1 MRMKIY
7 SIKGLCFFLVTFFLS
22 TLLFGQ
28 RVGADEYLDDD
39 DIRDFNRYAHFGLSS
54 FEWGSIIVG
63 IVLILIAREIREKQK
78 GASSVLFVIG
88 GLAILPLLLVVLAL
102 AQKAIGYAIALA
114 LVVGALYY
122 LFGKKS

>member
-1 MRMKIY
+1 MKYLSFI
-7 SIKGLCFFLVTFFLS
+7 LLVFLS
-22 TLLFGQ
+22 SINVFSQ

-54 FEWGSIIVG
+54 FEWCSIVVG

-78 GASSVLFVIG
+78 GVSTVLFIIG
-88 GLAILPLLLVVLAL
+88 GLASIPLLLVILAL

-114 LVVGALYY
+114 VVVGALYY